1 VLVKGLI
8 YFEGGVI
15 EVGGASVYVR
25 LLDVS
30 RADAASST
38 IAEYRITHL
47 PAGTKTSE
55 TISFEIEAEVPDP
68 RASLILAAHLDMN
81 RDGEISIGDYIT
93 MESFPVSP
101 KALSNKYTIKLRRI
115 SK

>member
-1 VLVKGLI
+1 VLIKGLI
-8 YFEGGVI
+8 YFGGGVI

-38 IAEYRITHL
+38 IAEYRIARL
-47 PAGTKTSE
+47 PEGTKTSE

-68 RASLILAAHLDMN
+68 RASLILAAHLDM
-81 RDGEISIGDYIT
+81 DGNEQVSVGDYIT

-101 KALSNKYTIKLRRI
+101 KALSDKYTIKLRRV
-115 SK
+115 S